1 MLLNDARQQIADACS
16 HLSDDGLV
24 VGTAGNLSVR
34 EGDLVAITPSGLPYQ
49 EMRPDLVAVV
59 EYATG
64 KQVEGPLKPASEL
77 DLHLTA
83 LRATGQMA
91 VVHTHSYAATAVAS
105 LEGVSVLPA
114 VHYYICMF
122 GGSDVRVADYAIYGS
137 PELAANV
144 EKALK
149 GRTAALMSNHG
160 SVVTGPDLAATYAWP
175 RSWSGSVSSTCARSP
190 SAAPRSSPMSRSRR
204 SHARSGTPATVSTPR
219 PRRAERLVRRRLGFQ
234 AG

>member
-83 LRATGQMA
+83 LWATG
-91 VVHTHSYAATAVAS
+91 S
-105 LEGVSVLPA
+105 
-114 VHYYICMF
+114 
-122 GGSDVRVADYAIYGS
+122 
-137 PELAANV
+137 
-144 EKALK
+144 
-149 GRTAALMSNHG
+149 GRI
-160 SVVTGPDLAATYAWP
+160 
-175 RSWSGSVSSTCARSP
+175 SW
-190 SAAPRSSPMSRSRR
+190 
-204 SHARSGTPATVSTPR
+204 
-219 PRRAERLVRRRLGFQ
+219 
-234 AG
+234 